1 MDRHRACPCGKGPF
15 HRPGPLRKAERIHV
29 AHSSTECNLKVV
41 LLILFHFLPAV
52 RLVAGERLGVFEV
65 LLYRLRVTRTVSGMQ
80 AYGIA
85 FILIAGIELSEV
97 DAVVIPSRLFD
108 VNPVRVSLEP
118 FEKVIFI
125 VVLLLLGDKAVPEQ
139 KFSDLPIVS

>member
-1 MDRHRACPCGKGPF
+1 MRTAKSSLQLSKCKG
-15 HRPGPLRKAERIHV
+15 IHV

-41 LLILFHFLPAV
+41 LLILFHLLPAV
-52 RLVAGERLGVFEV
+52 RLVAGERLGIFKV
-65 LLYRLRVTRTVSGMQ
+65 LLYRLRVARTVSGMQ

-85 FILIAGIELSEV
+85 FILPAGIERSKV

-118 FEKVIFI
+118 FEQVIFI
-125 VVLLLLGDKAVPEQ
+125 VVLLLFGDEAVLEQ
-139 KFSDLPIVS
+139 KFSDLPIVFVN

>member
-1 MDRHRACPCGKGPF
+1 MRTAKSSLTLSKCKG
-15 HRPGPLRKAERIHV
+15 IHI

-41 LLILFHFLPAV
+41 LLVLFHFLPSV
-52 RLVAGERLGVFEV
+52 RVVAGERLGVFKV

-85 FILIAGIELSEV
+85 FILIAGIERSEV
-97 DAVVIPSRLFD
+97 DAAVITARLFD

-118 FEKVIFI
+118 LEQVIFI
-125 VVLLLLGDKAVPEQ
+125 VVLFLLGDKAVLEQ
-139 KFSDLPIVS
+139 KFSDLPIVFVN